1 MESINNKN
9 ERKRKLVI
17 ILLIIIIL
25 LLLYFLIHKFG
36 NINHHGLGAPTGNVD
51 IFEIGCNCN
60 CCEKDVFNEDDINK
74 SKIEDIIV
82 YDNYKIW
89 DNKELRIFANPAF
102 EYQSKIAPGSYNSY
116 AFVIRNNNEFDV
128 LVDISFVE
136 DNPKDIN
143 MQYKL
148 TNKGNYIFGNK
159 NNYTSLNGSKKV
171 NNIYLPAKSQLSYIL
186 DWKWV
191 DSDNDTEIGFDITSN
206 YKLSIFVGVN
216 EAYENN

>member
-1 MESINNKN
+1 
-9 ERKRKLVI
+9 
-17 ILLIIIIL
+17 
-25 LLLYFLIHKFG
+25 
-36 NINHHGLGAPTGNVD
+36 
-51 IFEIGCNCN
+51 
-60 CCEKDVFNEDDINK
+60 
-74 SKIEDIIV
+74 
-82 YDNYKIW
+82 
-89 DNKELRIFANPAF
+89 
-102 EYQSKIAPGSYNSY
+102 
-116 AFVIRNNNEFDV
+116 
-128 LVDISFVE
+128 
-136 DNPKDIN
+136 